1 MSESVAANATMAD
14 DVSRWDLPKVEGAA
28 LPRGSG
34 GVNVMHLAAVE
45 RDAWEHGYKAGHVEG
60 VRKGEAD
67 LKLRIAEVDVKI
79 AALQAIIETL
89 AKPLADL
96 DTGIETELT
105 RLAMIIAKHLV
116 RRELKLDP
124 AQVIGIVRHTVGL
137 LPLAARN
144 IKVHLHPDD
153 AAILRDRLATPV
165 GEREWELRED
175 PLMARGGCR
184 VTTDNASIDARVEST
199 IAAAMRGLLG
209 DDRAERVDAAVAAAD
224 PPAEEDPA

>member
-1 MSESVAANATMAD
+1 MSELEAAMTALAE
-14 DVSRWDLPKVEGAA
+14 DVSRWDLPKVEGAG

-60 VRKGEAD
+60 VRKGEAE
-67 LKLRIAEVDVKI
+67 LKVRISEVDVKI

-89 AKPLADL
+89 AHPLEEL
-96 DTGIETELT
+96 DAGIETELT

-116 RRELKLDP
+116 RRELRLDP
-124 AQVIGIVRHTVGL
+124 TQVIGIVRHTVGL
-137 LPLAARN
+137 LPIAARN

-153 AAILRDRLATPV
+153 AAILRGKLATPV

-184 VTTDNASIDARVEST
+184 VTTDNASIDARFEAT

-209 DDRAERVDAAVAAAD
+209 DDRAERVDVAP
-224 PPAEEDPA
+224 PPAPPAAQDESV

>member
-1 MSESVAANATMAD
+1 VGQISD
-14 DVSRWDLPKVEGAA
+14 DVSRWDLPKVEGAP

-60 VRKGEAD
+60 VRKGEAE
-67 LKLRIAEVDVKI
+67 LKVRIAEVDVKI
-79 AALQAIIETL
+79 TALSAIIETL
-89 AKPLADL
+89 AKPLDEL
-96 DTGIETELT
+96 DAGIENELT

-116 RRELKLDP
+116 RRELSIDP

-137 LPLAARN
+137 LPIAARN

-153 AAILRDRLATPV
+153 AAIVRNKLAAPV

-184 VTTDNASIDARVEST
+184 VTTETASIDARFETNV
-199 IAAAMRGLLG
+199 AAAIRGLLG
-209 DDRAERVDAAVAAAD
+209 DDRAERLDTTPAPAD
-224 PPAEEDPA
+224 PPAEDLS

>member
-1 MSESVAANATMAD
+1 MSEAQAAVGE
-14 DVSRWDLPKVEGAA
+14 DVSPWDLPKVEGAP

-60 VRKGEAD
+60 VRNGEAE
-67 LKLRIAEVDVKI
+67 LKLRITEVDVKI
-79 AALQAIIETL
+79 AALQAIIDTL
-89 AKPLADL
+89 AKPLEEL
-96 DTGIETELT
+96 DAGIETELT

-116 RRELKLDP
+116 RRELRLDP
-124 AQVIGIVRHTVGL
+124 TQVIGIVRHTVGL
-137 LPLAARN
+137 LPIAARN

-153 AAILRDRLATPV
+153 AAILRDRLAAPV

-184 VTTDNASIDARVEST
+184 VTTDTASIDARFEAS

-209 DDRAERVDAAVAAAD
+209 DDRAERVEATAAAAATD
-224 PPAEEDPA
+224 EPPPEEPA

>member
-1 MSESVAANATMAD
+1 MSEPQPAPTAIAE
-14 DVSRWDLPKVEGAA
+14 DVSRWDLPKVDGAP

-60 VRKGEAD
+60 VRKGEAE
-67 LKLRIAEVDVKI
+67 LKVRIVEVDVKI

-89 AKPLADL
+89 AKPLEEL
-96 DTGIETELT
+96 DAGIETELT

-124 AQVIGIVRHTVGL
+124 TQVIGIVRHTVGL
-137 LPLAARN
+137 LPIAARN

-153 AAILRDRLATPV
+153 AAILRGKLATPV
-165 GEREWELRED
+165 GEHEWELRED

-184 VTTDNASIDARVEST
+184 VTTDTASIDARFEAS

-209 DDRAERVDAAVAAAD
+209 DDRAECVDATAAPAD
-224 PPAEEDPA
+224 PPPEEPV

>member
-1 MSESVAANATMAD
+1 MSESLAAVGD

-45 RDAWEHGYKAGHVEG
+45 RDAWEHGY
-60 VRKGEAD
+60 
-67 LKLRIAEVDVKI
+67 KI

-116 RRELKLDP
+116 RRELRLDP
-124 AQVIGIVRHTVGL
+124 TQVIGIVRHTVGL
-137 LPLAARN
+137 LPLSARN
-144 IKVHLHPDD
+144 IKIHLHPDD
-153 AAILRDRLATPV
+153 AAILRDRLAAPV
-165 GEREWELRED
+165 GEREWDLRED

-209 DDRAERVDAAVAAAD
+209 DDRAERVEAPAVE
-224 PPAEEDPA
+224 PPADEEPA

>member
-1 MSESVAANATMAD
+1 MSDPLVAVLS
-14 DVSRWDLPKVEGAA
+14 DVARWSLPTVDGAP

-34 GVNVMHLAAVE
+34 GVNVMHLSAVE

-60 VRKGEAD
+60 VRKGEAE
-67 LKLRIAEVDVKI
+67 LKVRIGEVDAQI

-89 AKPLADL
+89 AQPLAEL
-96 DTGIETELT
+96 DAGIETELT

-116 RRELKLDP
+116 RRELRLDP
-124 AQVIGIVRHTVGL
+124 TQVIGIVRHTVGL
-137 LPLAARN
+137 LPVTARN
-144 IKVHLHPDD
+144 IKIQLHPDD
-153 AAILRDRLATPV
+153 AAILRDRLATAV

-184 VTTDNASIDARVEST
+184 VISDNSSIDARVEAT

-209 DDRAERVDAAVAAAD
+209 DDRAERVDAI
-224 PPAEEDPA
+224 PSPASTGPQGEEPA

>member
-1 MSESVAANATMAD
+1 MSEPLAAMAD
-14 DVSRWDLPKVEGAA
+14 DVSRWDLPKVEGAS

-45 RDAWEHGYKAGHVEG
+45 REAWEHGYKSGHVEG
-60 VRKGEAD
+60 VRKGEAE
-67 LKLRIAEVDVKI
+67 LKVRIAEVDVKV

-96 DTGIETELT
+96 DTGIEAELT

-124 AQVIGIVRHTVGL
+124 TQVIGIVRHTVGL

-153 AAILRDRLATPV
+153 AAILRDRLAAPV
-165 GEREWELRED
+165 GEREWDLRED

-209 DDRAERVDAAVAAAD
+209 DDRAERVEATPAAEPPVDEDAV
-224 PPAEEDPA
+224 

>member
-1 MSESVAANATMAD
+1 MSEPRAVAE

-60 VRKGEAD
+60 VRKGEAE
-67 LKLRIAEVDVKI
+67 LKQRIAQVDVQLT
-79 AALQAIIETL
+79 ALQAIIQTL
-89 AKPLADL
+89 AKPLAEL
-96 DTGIETELT
+96 DAGIENELT

-124 AQVIGIVRHTVGL
+124 SQVIGIVRHTVGL

-165 GEREWELRED
+165 GEQEWELRED

-209 DDRAERVDAAVAAAD
+209 DDRAERVDAAVAAVE
-224 PPAEEDPA
+224 PPADEDPA